1 MTMTRILIIEDT
13 KDLRDDVI
21 EMLTLE
27 GYDALGAE
35 NGVVGVD
42 MAYKHKP
49 DLIVCD
55 VMMPEMDGYEVLA
68 NLRGNP
74 STAAI
79 PFIFLT
85 ARTDRVNVRH
95 GMVLGADDY
104 LTKPFL
110 VSELLDSITS
120 QLKKRAELNKSAETR
135 MDELRES
142 IITALPHEL
151 RTPLNTIIGFSDM
164 LMMEAQRL
172 KPDQVVDWASHI
184 NQAGQRL
191 YRLVENYLYYA
202 RLQVIAESPEKR
214 AVYDEANLLNAHE
227 LLHTMAFKTAQKYGR
242 EADLQIELAPVISIQ
257 CMHTDMV
264 KIADELMD
272 NAFKFSATGTP
283 VTIAGVQRGRQ
294 YEVKIED
301 KGRGISS
308 EQIERIGA
316 YIQFDR
322 WFYEQ
327 QGMGL
332 GLVIVQQIIKL
343 YNGRLSI
350 SGELGKGVAVTIT
363 LNVVE

>member
-1 MTMTRILIIEDT
+1 MTRILIIEDT

-27 GYDALGAE
+27 GYEAFGAE
-35 NGVVGVD
+35 NGSVGVD

-68 NLRGNP
+68 NLRGNAA
-74 STAAI
+74 TAAI

-85 ARTDRVNVRH
+85 ARTDRVNVRQ

-135 MDELRES
+135 MNELRES

-172 KPDQVVDWASHI
+172 KPDQVVDWSSHI

-191 YRLVENYLYYA
+191 YRLMENYLYYA
-202 RLQVIAESPEKR
+202 RLQIIAEAPEKR
-214 AVYDEANLLNAHE
+214 AAYDDATLMNAHE
-227 LLHTMAFKTAQKYGR
+227 LLYTMALKIAQKYNR
-242 EADLQIELAPVISIQ
+242 EADLHVELESVASIQ

-272 NAFKFSATGTP
+272 NAFKFSPANTPITITGT
-283 VTIAGVQRGRQ
+283 IQGQE
-294 YEVKIED
+294 YEIKIED
-301 KGRGISS
+301 KGRGISP

-332 GLVIVQQIIKL
+332 GLVIVQQIVKL
-343 YNGRLSI
+343 YRGRVKMQ
-350 SGELGKGVAVTIT
+350 GELNKGVTVAVT